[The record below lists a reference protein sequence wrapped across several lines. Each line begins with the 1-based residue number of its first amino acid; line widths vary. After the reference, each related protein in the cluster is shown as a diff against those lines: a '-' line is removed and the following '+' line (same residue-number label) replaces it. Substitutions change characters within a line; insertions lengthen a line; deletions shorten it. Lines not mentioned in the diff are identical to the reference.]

1 MKQKRRKT
9 LDIEFVVLLTM
20 LSVFLLGNFL
30 FKLPVSLSMIAGAI
44 AGALVG
50 GEGIPLRH
58 LFEGT
63 FTYIDT
69 ILIIATAMIFMT
81 IIQESGALE
90 ALNAAIVTRFYKRPA
105 IMLILLMM
113 MIMFPGMIT
122 GSSTAAVL
130 SAGALVAPA
139 LILIGIPKAKAG
151 AILAIGSIMGMAAPP
166 VNIPAMLI
174 AGGVD
179 MPYIGFEG
187 PLFFVTIPCA
197 IFSVLFLGLRY
208 CKNLDIEK
216 IKENL
221 NLEVGKK
228 YGFKLYIPIIVLF
241 VLLVASRLLPGVV
254 PALGTPLIF
263 LLSSVI
269 GLFTGRKFKVVEK
282 CSESMKTTIPVL
294 GKLMGVGMFI
304 QVLTL
309 TGARGWIVVS
319 CLGLGL
325 TLLYAAICIV
335 MPAFGAVSSYGAAT
349 VMGVPFLLVLLNTGD
364 QIVIASMLA
373 FICCLGDLMPPTALA
388 GNYAAQMVDL
398 KYRHVLKHCVI
409 PFIVCVGVALV
420 CLLFAN
426 SLSFLT

>member
-1 MKQKRRKT
+1 
-9 LDIEFVVLLTM
+9 M
-20 LSVFLLGNFL
+20 LAVFLLGNFL
-30 FKLPVSLSMIAGAI
+30 LKLPVSLSMIAGAI
-44 AGALVG
+44 VGALVG

-69 ILIIATAMIFMT
+69 VLIIATAMIFMT
-81 IIQESGALE
+81 VIQESGALE
-90 ALNAAIVTRFYKRPA
+90 ALNAAIVTRFYKKPA
-105 IMLILLMM
+105 IMLILLML

-139 LILIGIPKAKAG
+139 LILIGIPKANAG

-174 AGGVD
+174 SGGVD

-187 PLFFVTIPCA
+187 PLFLVTIPCA
-197 IFSVLFLGLRY
+197 VFAVLFLGLRY
-208 CKNLDIEK
+208 CKNLEIDK
-216 IKENL
+216 IKAEL
-221 NLEVGKK
+221 NLEIGRK
-228 YGFKLYIPIIVLF
+228 YGLKLYIPIVVLF
-241 VLLVASRLLPGVV
+241 VLMVTTRLLPSVM

-263 LLSSVI
+263 LISAVI
-269 GLFTGRKFKVVEK
+269 GLFTGRKFAVVEK

-304 QVLTL
+304 QILTL

-325 TLLYAAICIV
+325 TLLYAAVCIV

-349 VMGVPFLLVLLNTGD
+349 VMGVPFLLVLLDTGD
-364 QIVIASMLA
+364 QVVIAAMLS

-388 GNYAAQMVDL
+388 GNYAAQIVGL
-398 KYRHVLKHCVI
+398 KYRYVLKHCVV
-409 PFIVCVGVALV
+409 PFLVCVGVGLI
-420 CLLFAN
+420 CLLKAG
-426 SLSFLT
+426 SLGFLT